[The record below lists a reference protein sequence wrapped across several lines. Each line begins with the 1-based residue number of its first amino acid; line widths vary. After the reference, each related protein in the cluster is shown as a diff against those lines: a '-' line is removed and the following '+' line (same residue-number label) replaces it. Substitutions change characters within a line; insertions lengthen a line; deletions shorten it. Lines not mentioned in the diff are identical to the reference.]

1 MVGNAHQTSMP
12 TAATS
17 DLPKP
22 KSWDEFEDI
31 VWEIY
36 TRKWENPHAQ
46 RYGRSGQT
54 QHGIDIYGQ
63 RNGSGDYI
71 AIQCKRYEDNKL
83 TIKKIRQDVE
93 KTDLF
98 LSQINEYL
106 IVTTDSRDTKIQDY
120 VRKIN
125 DEHKSKSK
133 FTIHVIFWWDICSY
147 LAHPDNHDL
156 LTKYYA
162 GWEHIFVR
170 HQNREEEKASSTRHL
185 LRLEIQRDCNLLQEL
200 LDQDD
205 QNYLSEKWQ
214 LCLRKNRD
222 IWQDISS
229 KLFIIKSGDELMQYI
244 HDFYEQIDSIEEICK
259 IALSLRLKS
268 KSLEA
273 KHEIKNRP
281 SFKTLPPP
289 AVVQEIINNIQAESL
304 CNIKKENF
312 IELKKL
318 KEMIPATLD
327 LGNQIIDILKQ

>member
-1 MVGNAHQTSMP
+1 MVGIAHQTSMP

-36 TRKWENPHAQ
+36 TRKWKNPHAQ

-63 RNGSGDYI
+63 QNGAGDYI

-83 TIKKIRQDVE
+83 TIKKIKQDIE
-93 KTDLF
+93 KTHLF
-98 LSQINEYL
+98 LSPINDYL
-106 IVTTDSRDTKIQDY
+106 IVTTDSRDTKIQDH

-125 DEHKSKSK
+125 DEHKSRSK
-133 FTIHVIFWWDICSY
+133 FTVRVVFWWDICSY

-170 HQNREEEKASSTRHL
+170 HQNREEEKASSTKHL

-205 QNYLSEKWQ
+205 RNYLSEKWQ
-214 LCLRKNRD
+214 VCFRKNRE

-229 KLFIIKSGDELMQYI
+229 KLYLIKSGEILMQDI
-244 HDFYEQIDSIEEICK
+244 HDFYEKIDSIEDLCK
-259 IALSLRLKS
+259 IALELKFKS
-268 KSLEA
+268 KALELEN
-273 KHEIKNRP
+273 EIQNRRSSMRALPSAQVVLKQMQESQLLKLKKKN
-281 SFKTLPPP
+281 
-289 AVVQEIINNIQAESL
+289 
-304 CNIKKENF
+304 C
-312 IELKKL
+312 IELNRL
-318 KEMIPATLD
+318 KEMIPAILD
-327 LGNQIIDILKQ
+327 CSNLIIDRLK